1 MQDLYCPLYKFYDKG
16 HNAGRAGM
24 PFDLPLPRKL
34 KAEGWKVKIR
44 ENERVEP
51 PHVTIMHK
59 TEIWRLGLRDNRL
72 LVPPGG
78 RIKDID
84 PAVRQFI
91 EEHWEELIGAWDAKY
106 PENPVSSAEDEE
118 NGG

>member
-1 MQDLYCPLYKFYDKG
+1 
-16 HNAGRAGM
+16 M
-24 PFDLPLPRKL
+24 PFQLTLPRKL

-44 ENERVEP
+44 EKERVEP

-59 TEIWRLGLRDNRL
+59 AEEWRFGLRDRRL
-72 LVPPGG
+72 LLPPGG

-84 PAVRQFI
+84 AEVMGI
-91 EEHWEELIGAWDAKY
+91 IDEHWERLIEAWDEKY
-106 PENPVSSAEDEE
+106 PENPVSSVEDDENGEE

>member
-1 MQDLYCPLYKFYDKG
+1 
-16 HNAGRAGM
+16 M

-51 PHVTIMHK
+51 PHVTIVHK
-59 TEIWRLGLRDNRL
+59 TEIWRLGLRDKRL

-84 PAVRQFI
+84 PAVRQLI
-91 EEHWEELIGAWDAKY
+91 EEHWEELIEAWDAKY
-106 PENPVSSAEDEE
+106 PEDPVSSAEDEE
-118 NGG
+118 NGDENRRLLTDLHQERSDSKPFWA